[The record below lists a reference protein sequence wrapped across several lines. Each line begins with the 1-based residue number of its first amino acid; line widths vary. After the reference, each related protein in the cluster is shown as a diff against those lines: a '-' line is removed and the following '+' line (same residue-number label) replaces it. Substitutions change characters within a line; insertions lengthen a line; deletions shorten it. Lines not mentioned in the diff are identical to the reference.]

1 MSFRLYN
8 RRFKLGAALAVGV
21 FVVANAVSY
30 VGASRRAAEP
40 GYISFAP
47 ASFPGW
53 GFPFFWDGHLGSIFN
68 LSLMLLGA
76 LFFGLLFRWM
86 IGIIK

>member
-8 RRFKLGAALAVGV
+8 RRFKLGAALAVGA

-30 VGASRRAAEP
+30 VGTSRRAAKLS
-40 GYISFAP
+40 INIAP
-47 ASFPGW
+47 ASFPAW
-53 GFPFFWDGHLGSIFN
+53 GVPFNWDGGLGSIFN

-76 LFFGLLFRWM
+76 LFFGLLFRWI
-86 IGIIK
+86 IGIVK